1 MGCSL
6 CLGALMAIARPPV
19 WKIASILAVGT
30 LAAST
35 SAIIIRFAFAA
46 ADVQGAGFSLVLAAS
61 RLTVASLMLLP
72 AWRSFRGTSPTPQA
86 IGFSV
91 AAGLF
96 LAVHFATWISSL
108 SYTSV
113 AASTSLVTTN
123 PIWVAL
129 ISWIWFKEKPAI
141 ATLVGI
147 GFAITGSLVITI
159 ADAGTGGT
167 GINPPLGNALALI
180 GSIAV
185 SIHFLLGRQ
194 AQRLGLSVTNH
205 IVVTYATAALG
216 LLPLPFLF
224 GASYTSYSST
234 VYLCIA
240 LMAIFPQ
247 LVGHTSFNWAVRW
260 ISPTL
265 VALTILAEPVGSGLL
280 AFILFQENPGGLVI
294 LGGVIILMG
303 VAIAALGATQQP
315 PSSAE
320 L

>member
-1 MGCSL
+1 
-6 CLGALMAIARPPV
+6 MAIARPPV

-46 ADVQGAGFSLVLAAS
+46 ADAQGAGFSLVLAAS

-96 LAVHFATWISSL
+96 LAAHFATWISSL

-147 GFAITGSLVITI
+147 GFAITGSLVITV

-167 GINPPLGNALALI
+167 GMNPPLGNALALI

-224 GASYTSYSST
+224 GASYTGYAPT

-265 VALTILAEPVGSGLL
+265 VALTILAEPIGSGLL
-280 AFILFQENPGGLVI
+280 AFIIFRENPGGLVI
-294 LGGVIILMG
+294 LGGAIILTG
-303 VAIAALGATQQP
+303 VAIAALGATRQT
-315 PSSAE
+315 PSTAE